1 MISALI
7 DRYCEKE
14 VSIGLKSG
22 NVLEGILSKYKG
34 DNDYFYITK
43 QFTNHSINKPY
54 YFKYFVYCGD
64 IEYIREEKR

>member
-43 QFTNHSINKPY
+43 QY

-64 IEYIREEKR
+64 IEYIREEIR